1 MQRSCPSC
9 GGFAVRRSRTQHD
22 DDGGRRFFQ
31 ARYRC
36 RNCSSHF
43 WAVSTRGFRLAIVA
57 GVLATLCIL
66 AVGTFAIVTY
76 FGEPVEGTSPET
88 AQTQAAVGKAG
99 LAGVDAERDS
109 AARRLGAR
117 ADDALSDAD
126 RMASLERAAEEG
138 NVDAQYALGI
148 TLLGGQ
154 WGAEGNKHA
163 AVWLGRAAERGHG
176 LAQMQLARL
185 YRAGVGVHADNVKAY
200 VWLNLAAAQ
209 GVTGA
214 EIARDAVAA
223 LLMPAE
229 ISKAHAELQ
238 RISERQHKLSVPIR

>member
-9 GGFAVRRSRTQHD
+9 GSFSVRRSRTHDD
-22 DDGGRRFFQ
+22 DDGGRRYFQ

-36 RNCSSHF
+36 RNCSSRF

-57 GVLATLCIL
+57 GVLAALCVL
-66 AVGTFAIVTY
+66 AVGTFAIVTF
-76 FGEPVEGTSPET
+76 FGEPLEVKSPAT
-88 AQTQAAVGKAG
+88 AQTRAAVGKTG
-99 LAGVDAERDS
+99 SAGVDAERDS
-109 AARRLGAR
+109 ARRFGAR
-117 ADDALSDAD
+117 DDDALSDAD

-138 NVDAQYALGI
+138 NVDSQYALGI

-185 YRAGVGVHADNVKAY
+185 YRAGVGVRADNVRAY

-209 GVTGA
+209 GITGA
-214 EIARDAVAA
+214 DVARDAVAA

-238 RISERQHKLSVPIR
+238 RVSERQQKLSVPVR